1 MESIM
6 RVMLLI
12 MAILSIAASQ
22 NTFPPKH
29 AESRHPQTESKDSAS
44 ANKPQIQIVLVE
56 VAGDSRTAKAPTS
69 DQRPQRWWNRPTITD
84 WILTGT
90 TLVYALVNIF
100 MWIAIK
106 AQSTAMMDANCA
118 LILILWDNMVHI
130 DPDVPNG
137 ELHHCFQWTFKNGGE
152 TPAFI
157 QQVHSRFIV
166 VDKLSDLPLT
176 PVYLKA
182 KEMSYNSEPL
192 MPDEKF
198 KPEIYTPIES
208 ELPFEELDTA
218 LRNKKRFLYAYG
230 FVTYLDVY
238 GRPQETRFGIAYE
251 SSARPSLESD
261 RFRIEGPKAYNR
273 YKLKR

>member
-130 DPDVPNG
+130 DPDVPN
-137 ELHHCFQWTFKNGGE
+137 
-152 TPAFI
+152 
-157 QQVHSRFIV
+157 
-166 VDKLSDLPLT
+166 
-176 PVYLKA
+176 
-182 KEMSYNSEPL
+182 
-192 MPDEKF
+192 DEKF